1 MATSG
6 TKELIRNRKA
16 RHDFHVL
23 ETYETGIALVG
34 TEVKS
39 CRAHNISM
47 ADAYARVEGNELWM
61 YNVHIE
67 EFVHGNRFNHD
78 PRRRRKLLVHR
89 SELRKIK
96 QQLDAKG
103 LTAVPLSLYLKR
115 GKVKVQLG
123 ICRGKSKG
131 DKRETVKKR
140 EAQIEMRKAMKNR

>member
-1 MATSG
+1 VATAG
-6 TKELIRNRKA
+6 KKELIRNRKA

-47 ADAYARVEGNELWM
+47 ADAYARVEGGELWM
-61 YNVHIE
+61 YNVHID

-140 EAQIEMRKAMKNR
+140 EAEIEIRKALKNR

>member
-1 MATSG
+1 M
-6 TKELIRNRKA
+6 
-16 RHDFHVL
+16 L

-61 YNVHIE
+61 YNVHID

-123 ICRGKSKG
+123 ICRGK
-131 DKRETVKKR
+131 RETVKKR
-140 EAQIEMRKAMKNR
+140 EAQIEMRTAMKNR